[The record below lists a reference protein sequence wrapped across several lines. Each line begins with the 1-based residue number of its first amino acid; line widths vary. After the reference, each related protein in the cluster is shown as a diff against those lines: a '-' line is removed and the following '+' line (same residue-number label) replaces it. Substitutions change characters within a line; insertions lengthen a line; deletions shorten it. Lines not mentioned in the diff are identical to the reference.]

1 MRKKLIFWGQLV
13 LGGQAVAVTVTL
25 PLSDEIDSS
34 DGKICIYPN
43 SQRTEEAEV
52 PKGYPCLSVKT
63 IDTETNEKYN

>member
-1 MRKKLIFWGQLV
+1 MKKLILLGLLV
-13 LGGQAVAVTVTL
+13 LSGQAMAVTVTL

-34 DGKICIYPN
+34 DGKICIYAN

-63 IDTETNEKYN
+63 FDNEKNEKYN

>member
-1 MRKKLIFWGQLV
+1 M
-13 LGGQAVAVTVTL
+13 AVTVTL